1 MSIPSHCWAFL
12 SVPAV
17 LLPTVVS
24 PGGRAVVPFGGA
36 RWRWGHLG
44 GSNSYS
50 TVLMW
55 FQRQLPRIASHACL
69 RQEMCG
75 MMKPKL
81 AECRARVT
89 MAGDL
94 KQDPR
99 AAQMPSCSAWPAQ
112 LGKDYSLAGENQVR
126 TTKARRLFRPVYH
139 LLYLVSSH
147 CCSSLSVPFKSAL
160 RRRETSYSGLDPV

>member
-81 AECRARVT
+81 AECRACVT
-89 MAGDL
+89 MTGDL
-94 KQDPR
+94 EQDPR
-99 AAQMPSCSAWPAQ
+99 AAQMPSCSAQ
-112 LGKDYSLAGENQVR
+112 LGKDRSLAGESQVR
-126 TTKARRLFRPVYH
+126 TTSARRLFRPVYH
-139 LLYLVSSH
+139 LLYFLSSH
-147 CCSSLSVPFKSAL
+147 PCSCLSVPLKSAL
-160 RRRETSYSGLDPV
+160 RHRETSYSILDPV